1 MARKRYYFNTDT
13 LRYEVRQI
21 SLGRR
26 VLRSSATFVGVA
38 ALGLCLMMVFTTIFD
53 TPRAHALRRK
63 QQDYRL
69 QFAMLSDQAAA
80 AERRLAIV
88 EARDNN
94 LYRTIFEADTIPR
107 TIREGGVGGVDHY
120 AEYSRMGNGAFLA
133 SLAES
138 LDRLNWRAY
147 VQSKSFDEV
156 AALAHKKDQMMHSVP
171 AVQPVSVKQL
181 ARISSYFGV
190 RTDPFTKLG
199 RLHSGLDFV
208 APVGTPIHAT
218 GDGLVLESEYR
229 ANGYGKQVVIDH
241 GFGYK
246 TRYAHMSKLIVEV
259 GQKVKRGQV
268 LGLIGSTGR
277 STGTHLHY
285 EVLLRNRPVNPILY
299 FSEMDEAEYEQMLAN
314 AQIQALD

>member
-1 MARKRYYFNTDT
+1 MARKRYYFNPDT
-13 LRYEVRQI
+13 LRYELRQV
-21 SLGRR
+21 SLRHR
-26 VLRSSATFVGVA
+26 VLHSTVTFMAVAVLGV
-38 ALGLCLMMVFTTIFD
+38 CLMLVFTSIFD
-53 TPRAHALRRK
+53 TPRSRALRRK
-63 QQDYRL
+63 QQDFQL
-69 QFAMLSDQAAA
+69 QFTMLAEQTAA
-80 AERRLAIV
+80 AEHRLALV

-94 LYRTIFEADTIPR
+94 LYRTIFEADTIPQ

-120 AEYSRMGNGAFLA
+120 AEYSRMGNGALLA

-147 VQSKSFDEV
+147 MQSKSFDEV
-156 AALAHKKDQMMHSVP
+156 AILAHKKDQMMHSVP

-190 RTDPFTKLG
+190 RTDPFTKAG
-199 RLHSGLDFV
+199 RVHAGLDFV
-208 APVGTPIHAT
+208 APSRTPIHAT
-218 GDGLVLESEYR
+218 GDGLVIESEYR
-229 ANGYGKQVVIDH
+229 ANGYGRQVVIDH

-246 TRYAHMSKLIVEV
+246 TRYAHMSELLVEV

-268 LGLIGSTGR
+268 VGLMGSSGR

-299 FSEMDEAEYEQMLAN
+299 FNEMDETEYEQMLAN